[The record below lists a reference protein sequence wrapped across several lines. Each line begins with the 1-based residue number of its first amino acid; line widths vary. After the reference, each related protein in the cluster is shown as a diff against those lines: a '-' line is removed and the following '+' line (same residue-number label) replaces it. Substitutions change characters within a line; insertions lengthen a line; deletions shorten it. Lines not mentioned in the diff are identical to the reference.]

1 MRRADRLFSIVQALR
16 GRRLTTAKQLAQRL
30 DVSERTI
37 YRDIQDLSLSGVPIL
52 GEAGVGYVLKKGFDL
67 PPLMFDYDEVEALL
81 IGARMVGA
89 WSSTP
94 LAKSAE
100 RAMEK
105 IAAVLPESRR
115 MALEATQVYAP
126 NFNVDKEVGQRFE
139 LLRQAIRARQLVK
152 IHYQTED
159 KKQTGRSVRPLALH
173 FWGERWTLAA
183 WCELRD
189 DFRAFRLDRMRELS
203 VPGHTFVHE
212 AGKSIAD
219 YLRMVEK
226 DEGGRAL
233 RRENA

>member
-1 MRRADRLFSIVQALR
+1 MRRADRLFAIVQALR
-16 GRRLTTAKQLAQRL
+16 GRRLTTAKQLADRL
-30 DVSERTI
+30 NVSERTI

-89 WSSTP
+89 WGSTP
-94 LAKSAE
+94 LANSAE

-115 MALEATQVYAP
+115 MAMDATQIYAP
-126 NFNVDKEVGQRFE
+126 NFHVNQEIGQRFE
-139 LLRQAIRARQLVK
+139 SLRHAIRSRQFAT
-152 IHYQTED
+152 IRYESED
-159 KKQTGRSVRPLALH
+159 KKQTGRRIRPLALH

-183 WCELRD
+183 WCELRK
-189 DFRAFRLDRMRELS
+189 DFRAFRLDRMSELNVS
-203 VPGHTFVHE
+203 ENTFAHE
-212 AGKSIAD
+212 AGKTWAD

-226 DEGGRAL
+226 DSIKFK
-233 RRENA
+233 N

>member
-1 MRRADRLFSIVQALR
+1 MRRADRLFAIVQALR
-16 GRRLTTAKQLAQRL
+16 GRRLTTARQLADRL
-30 DVSERTI
+30 AVSERTI

-115 MALEATQVYAP
+115 AAIETTQVYAP
-126 NFNVDKEVGQRFE
+126 NFHVDKDVGQRFE
-139 LLRQAIRARQLVK
+139 SLRHAIRARQLTT
-152 IHYQTED
+152 IRYETED
-159 KKQTGRSVRPLALH
+159 KSQTKRRVRPLALH

-183 WCELRD
+183 WCELRN
-189 DFRAFRLDRMRELS
+189 DFRAFRLDRMRTLEVS
-203 VPGHTFVHE
+203 ESTFAHE
-212 AGKSIAD
+212 AGKTLAD
-219 YLRMVEK
+219 YLRTVEK
-226 DEGGRAL
+226 DASDSCH
-233 RRENA
+233 